1 MIIEYFL
8 EYMDKCQAQGVSKDD
23 CINEILSKYD
33 LDRKHL
39 ELVWEMGLVQDE
51 CPTLIDFCNKNE
63 IQYNDF
69 K

>member
-1 MIIEYFL
+1 
-8 EYMDKCQAQGVSKDD
+8 MDQCQAQGVSKDD

-39 ELVWEMGLVQDE
+39 ELVWEMGVQDE

-69 K
+69 KSE

>member
-1 MIIEYFL
+1 
-8 EYMDKCQAQGVSKDD
+8 MDKCQAQGVSKDD

-39 ELVWEMGLVQDE
+39 EMVWEMGLVQDE
-51 CPTLIDFCNKNE
+51 CPTLM
-63 IQYNDF
+63 YF

>member
-39 ELVWEMGLVQDE
+39 EVVWEMGMVQDE
-51 CPTLIDFCNKNE
+51 CPTLIDFKSE
-63 IQYNDF
+63 
-69 K
+69 

>member
-1 MIIEYFL
+1 MLIEYFL

-39 ELVWEMGLVQDE
+39 NVIWEMGMVD
-51 CPTLIDFCNKNE
+51 
-63 IQYNDF
+63 
-69 K
+69 